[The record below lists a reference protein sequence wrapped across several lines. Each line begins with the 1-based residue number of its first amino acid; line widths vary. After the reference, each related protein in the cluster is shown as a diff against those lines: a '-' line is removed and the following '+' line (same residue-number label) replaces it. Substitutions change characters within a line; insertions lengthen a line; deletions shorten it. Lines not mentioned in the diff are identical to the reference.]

1 MTVTLSP
8 LAKEDTERFVRD
20 NQEAFNYGA
29 LEEFGVRDTHT
40 EEDGQI
46 ISRQTILDCI
56 GEGQAFRILADG
68 QKAGGAVIKLR
79 GDRGFLELLFVA
91 PALHSKGVGYAA
103 WQEIEKRFPEV
114 RVWETCTPY
123 FEKRNIH
130 FYVNRCGFR
139 ITEFVCSHHPEPG
152 SGDGEE
158 LFRFEKVMPDCRQ
171 G

>member
-1 MTVTLSP
+1 MNVALCP
-8 LAKEDTERFVRD
+8 LEAEDTEEFVRD

-29 LEEFGVRDTHT
+29 LEEFGARDTHF
-40 EEDGQI
+40 EEGGQI

-56 GEGQAFRILADG
+56 REGQAFRILADG
-68 QKAGGAVIKLR
+68 RKAGGAVIRLR
-79 GDRGFLELLFVA
+79 GERGFLELLFVA
-91 PALHSKGVGYAA
+91 PALHSRSVGFAA
-103 WQEIEKRFPEV
+103 WLEIEKRFPEV

-139 ITEFVCSHHPEPG
+139 ITEFFCSAHPEPG
-152 SGDGEE
+152 CGEPDE
-158 LFRFEKVMPDCRQ
+158 MFRFEKVMP